1 MIQQEI
7 SLNLSEN
14 FVVKPLN
21 KESYFRFKE
30 VAINYEISL
39 EVKRKK
45 LIELKEEKV
54 QEAKLIYA
62 EREELNNYIKEQI
75 QV

>member
-1 MIQQEI
+1 M
-7 SLNLSEN
+7 LGMLRYSETGIE
-14 FVVKPLN
+14 FDK
-21 KESYFRFKE
+21 FRT
-30 VAINYEISL
+30 INYEISL

-62 EREELNNYIKEQI
+62 EREELNNYIK
-75 QV
+75 